1 MSGCPAG
8 RWGSSSMDKWQGNP
22 FKEEDTQR
30 HALIA
35 LQVFCFAIALMI
47 LAMVM

>member
-1 MSGCPAG
+1 MSFWNDDWNSENGNG
-8 RWGSSSMDKWQGNP
+8 HWRGNP